1 MGIIIDNQVLDL
13 KGSEK
18 EGTTEE
24 KVVKECI
31 SKIRAEFKGRFPLKI
46 TFGDHMAFEK
56 TAMQGGREFKTMGY
70 PSLRQIPVSCDIIL
84 NNSRV
89 NVRYFNAER
98 RNNGELEYFP
108 RKLKF
113 TGSMN
118 IRETELDLAFYML
131 YCVGNVENAKDV
143 SSIKRINEQKGAKDF
158 TLIDTFKINT
168 DEIRFNK
175 TKAAVENAIANE
187 MEDNKIKKI
196 ATFYGLSQVD
206 NKPAE
211 VLRNELIRHLN
222 ILTQTTGD
230 KISVY
235 DEFNLKFEKM
245 MTSEGGIEANIRAL
259 ISRAIENKC
268 IQSRK
273 ITGQNAQ
280 EWCYTKDNGARGERI
295 HKVMPDKGEVESLV
309 IFLTGDEKVRRE
321 LEDYVRSMVG
331 NK

>member
-18 EGTTEE
+18 KGTTEE
-24 KVVKECI
+24 RVVKECI

-56 TAMQGGREFKTMGY
+56 TAMQGGREFKTMGF
-70 PSLRQIPVSCDIIL
+70 PSLRQIPVSCDIML

-131 YCVGNVENAKDV
+131 YCIGSVENAKEI
-143 SSIKRINEQKGAKDF
+143 SSIKRINEPKGLKDF

-175 TKAAVENAIANE
+175 TKSSVENAIANE
-187 MEDNKIKKI
+187 MEDNKIKKLLHS
-196 ATFYGLSQVD
+196 TDYH
-206 NKPAE
+206 K
-211 VLRNELIRHLN
+211 
-222 ILTQTTGD
+222 LT
-230 KISVY
+230 ISLPKY
-235 DEFNLKFEKM
+235 
-245 MTSEGGIEANIRAL
+245 
-259 ISRAIENKC
+259 C
-268 IQSRK
+268 
-273 ITGQNAQ
+273 
-280 EWCYTKDNGARGERI
+280 
-295 HKVMPDKGEVESLV
+295 VMS
-309 IFLTGDEKVRRE
+309 
-321 LEDYVRSMVG
+321 
-331 NK
+331 